1 MRWVAGILIVL
12 VAALPGEAEAQSPR
26 GEQKVPNYYP
36 LKPGTKWTYHVD
48 AGNGKKVEVSNQIT
62 KDETID
68 GNSMALLETIVNGS
82 VVSTE
87 HLSSTAEGVFRCRYN
102 GIEVE
107 PPLCIF
113 KYPMKEEATWEA
125 EAKIGPQQLKVKS
138 TSGKLVEVTT
148 PAGKYKAAPVVTET
162 EINGTKIKTKLW
174 FAAEVGIVKQDTA
187 IGENNVNLELI
198 KFDAEK

>member
-1 MRWVAGILIVL
+1 MRWVAGMLIVL

-26 GEQKVPNYYP
+26 GKQKVPNYYP
-36 LKPGTKWTYHVD
+36 LKPGTKWTCLVD
-48 AGNGKKVEVSNQIT
+48 AGNGKKVEASNQVT
-62 KDETID
+62 KNETID
-68 GNSMALLETIVNGS
+68 GKSMALLETIVNGN

-102 GIEVE
+102 GTEIE

-113 KYPMKEEATWEA
+113 KYPMKEEAMWEA

-162 EINGTKIKTKLW
+162 AVGGTKIKAKLW
-174 FAAEVGIVKQDTA
+174 FAPEVGIVKQDSA
-187 IGENNVNLELI
+187 IGEKNVNVELI
-198 KFDAEK
+198 KFEAAK

>member
-1 MRWVAGILIVL
+1 MRCIAGILIVL
-12 VAALPGEAEAQSPR
+12 ITALPGEAQSPP
-26 GEQKVPNYYP
+26 GKQQLPDYYP

-48 AGNGKKVEVSNQIT
+48 AGNGNKVEVRNEVT
-62 KDETID
+62 KNETID
-68 GNSMALLETIVNGS
+68 GKSMALLHTIVNGS
-82 VVSTE
+82 VVATE

-102 GIEVE
+102 GTEVE

-138 TSGKLVEVTT
+138 ASGKLVEVTT

-162 EINGTKIKTKLW
+162 AVGETKIKAKLW
-174 FAAEVGIVKQDTA
+174 FVPDIGIVKQDTA
-187 IGENNVNLELI
+187 IGDKNVNLELI
-198 KFDAEK
+198 RFEAAK